1 MMENSCSPGIFWS
14 FLENQM
20 WDIRERQNSRM
31 FLWIEQ
37 TKDRKKE
44 SESEVTQ
51 SCPTLWDP
59 LDCSPPGSSVYG
71 IFQARI
77 LEWVA
82 ISFSRGSSRPR
93 NQTWVSRIVG
103 RRFTVW
109 ATREVQRAEVGLTEM
124 LSCVLPSYVPYSKA
138 HLSVCTSSHWDVN
151 AHWVECV
158 TSGGWLPRF

>member
-44 SESEVTQ
+44 REVTQ

-59 LDCSPPGSSVYG
+59 MDCSPPGSPVYG

-77 LEWVA
+77 LEWGA
-82 ISFSRGSSRPR
+82 ISFSGGSSRPR
-93 NQTWVSRIVG
+93 DRTWVSRIVG

-109 ATREVQRAEVGLTEM
+109 ATREVRRAGVGLTEM
-124 LSCVLPSYVPYSKA
+124 LSCVSPSYVPYSKA
-138 HLSVCTSSHWDVN
+138 HLSVCTSSHWGVN

>member
-1 MMENSCSPGIFWS
+1 MIKNSCSLGIFWS

-37 TKDRKKE
+37 MKDRKKE
-44 SESEVTQ
+44 SEVAQ
-51 SCPTLWDP
+51 SCPTLWDSM
-59 LDCSPPGSSVYG
+59 DCSPPGCSVYG

-82 ISFSRGSSRPR
+82 ISFSRGSSQPR
-93 NQTWVSRIVG
+93 DRTQVSCIVG

-109 ATREVQRAEVGLTEM
+109 VTREIRRAEVGLTEM
-124 LSCVLPSYVPYSKA
+124 LSCVLPSCVLYSKA
-138 HLSVCTSSHWDVN
+138 HLSLWTSSQWGMK
-151 AHWVECV
+151 AHWLSV
-158 TSGGWLPRF
+158 